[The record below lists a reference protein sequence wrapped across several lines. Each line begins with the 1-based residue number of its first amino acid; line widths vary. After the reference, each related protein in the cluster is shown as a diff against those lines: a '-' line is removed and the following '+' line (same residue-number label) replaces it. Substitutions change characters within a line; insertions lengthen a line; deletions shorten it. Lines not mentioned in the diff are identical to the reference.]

1 VSLKAWLGATRPRTL
16 VASLLPVVV
25 GTMYAWRQTG
35 EVSWAAFSLC
45 LLFAGCMQVGANFAN
60 DYYDFR
66 KGADGANRIGPARAV
81 ASGVIKPRTMKICAL
96 IVLSMGFLIGLI
108 LLRLTGGGWPMLAI
122 GVASVCS
129 ALAYT
134 SGPWPL
140 AYVGLGD
147 LFVLLFFGLIA
158 VTVTHFVQLS
168 VAGLSWDQAPWV
180 PAIAVGLVINNL
192 LVVNNHRDMDTDAE
206 AAKRTLIVRFGRGF
220 GVCLYFM
227 AILFAMLIF
236 PLQEDGLFAALFLLP
251 IGLFFTHRLKRARSP
266 RDYSIVFA
274 GTAALALLYGV
285 AATVSLFWL

>member
-1 VSLKAWLGATRPRTL
+1 MSLKAWLGATRPRTL

-81 ASGVIKPRTMKICAL
+81 ASGVIKPRTMKLCAL

-108 LLRLTGGGWPMLAI
+108 LLRLTAGGWPMLAI

-134 SGPWPL
+134 
-140 AYVGLGD
+140 
-147 LFVLLFFGLIA
+147 
-158 VTVTHFVQLS
+158 
-168 VAGLSWDQAPWV
+168 
-180 PAIAVGLVINNL
+180 
-192 LVVNNHRDMDTDAE
+192 
-206 AAKRTLIVRFGRGF
+206 
-220 GVCLYFM
+220 
-227 AILFAMLIF
+227 
-236 PLQEDGLFAALFLLP
+236 
-251 IGLFFTHRLKRARSP
+251 
-266 RDYSIVFA
+266 
-274 GTAALALLYGV
+274 
-285 AATVSLFWL
+285 